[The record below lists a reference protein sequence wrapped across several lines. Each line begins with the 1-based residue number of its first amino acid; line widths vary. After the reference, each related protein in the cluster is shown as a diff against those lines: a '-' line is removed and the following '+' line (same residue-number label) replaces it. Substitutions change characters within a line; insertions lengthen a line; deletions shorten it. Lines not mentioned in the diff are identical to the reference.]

1 MSSEFSSGLGRGNGE
16 TRMDSRRQ
24 SIRCVLRFDE
34 FDEFDEFEGLE
45 NVEEA

>member
-34 FDEFDEFEGLE
+34 FDEFEGLE